1 MVNHAAAPGRRGASR
16 LGCVIQIA
24 ILAGIV
30 YFGMYAG
37 QDLLDY
43 YRLRDAMK
51 QEARFAD
58 SRSDAQIKDHLR
70 LFADSVGLPADA
82 HDVNVVRGPSAIK
95 IWAEYDQPLR
105 LPFDIKRSVHL
116 RPSVEQRL

>member
-1 MVNHAAAPGRRGASR
+1 MIQLVI
-16 LGCVIQIA
+16 LGG
-24 ILAGIV
+24 LL

-51 QEARFAD
+51 QEARFATLRTD
-58 SRSDAQIKDHLR
+58 TQIKDHLR
-70 LFADSVGLPADA
+70 SFADSVGLPEEASDI
-82 HDVNVVRGPSAIK
+82 NVVRGENTIR
-95 IWAEYDQPLR
+95 IWSEYDQPLR
-105 LPFDIKRSVHL
+105 LPFDIQKSVHL